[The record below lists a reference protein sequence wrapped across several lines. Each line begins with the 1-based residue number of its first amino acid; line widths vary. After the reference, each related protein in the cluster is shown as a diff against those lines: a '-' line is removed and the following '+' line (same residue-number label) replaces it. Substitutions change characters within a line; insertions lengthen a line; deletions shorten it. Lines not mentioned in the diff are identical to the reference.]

1 MRQIFP
7 EISISILLA
16 VAFLIGFR
24 RRVAV
29 KAYSIEKKGCHRDPR
44 DTRDAELKEGAQGK
58 GDRGLG
64 TWVAFESPHLRAL
77 FQEFCR
83 VLTLLR

>member
-16 VAFLIGFR
+16 VTFLIGFR

-29 KAYSIEKKGCHRDPR
+29 KAYSIEKRGCHRDPRGPR
-44 DTRDAELKEGAQGK
+44 DTRDAELKEGAQGN
-58 GDRGLG
+58 GEPW
-64 TWVAFESPHLRAL
+64 TWNLEAL
-77 FQEFCR
+77 YQEFCW

>member
-16 VAFLIGFR
+16 VTFLIGFR

-29 KAYSIEKKGCHRDPR
+29 KAYTIEERGCRRDPR
-44 DTRDAELKEGAQGK
+44 DTRDAELKEGAQGNR
-58 GDRGLG
+58 DRGLG
-64 TWVAFESPHLRAL
+64 TLGGF
-77 FQEFCR
+77 
-83 VLTLLR
+83 